1 MIFFLFVTFWKN
13 VFNVDSLY
21 YKDST
26 ASRWLNKVSPC
37 TFGPVKW
44 LFFYLSTTFSS
55 FRYVRIYVFM
65 CIYLQHGIKKIAKRF
80 VRNLLIYLVCS
91 SSESFNQG
99 LNHSIT
105 HTASRHCKFQCLLF
119 GNRERLN
126 LHKRTPSGNELY
138 IYIITCSFYIW
149 RRNVNNI
156 NLWKDPS
163 VCTRRSDRKFKQID
177 TAGAAD
183 IHAQCLILRKIYFR
197 PLYQSQP

>member
-1 MIFFLFVTFWKN
+1 MIFFLFVTFWKKCFQRRFTILQGQHR
-13 VFNVDSLY
+13 VSLTQQ
-21 YKDST
+21 SF
-26 ASRWLNKVSPC
+26 ALHSRPCEITFLLYIDYFFIISPC
-37 TFGPVKW
+37 P
-44 LFFYLSTTFSS
+44 YI
-55 FRYVRIYVFM
+55 RIYA
-65 CIYLQHGIKKIAKRF
+65 YLLTTRYKKIAKRF

-99 LNHSIT
+99 LTPSIT

-119 GNRERLN
+119 GNRERFN
-126 LHKRTPSGNELY
+126 LHTRTPSGNELY

-149 RRNVNNI
+149 RRNVNNF

-183 IHAQCLILRKIYFR
+183 VHAQCLILRKIYFR